1 MSLNYVKKVYFS
13 VGVLEYISRNLL
25 EIAVKKFNLSVN
37 FVKNKL
43 LHNRLLRI
51 LRATQYLWNPPGVI
65 LWNLYFLVTCTS
77 IGKMYF
83 LLFLSLS
90 SKNKNC
96 LFPFHFY
103 LFIISSYSL
112 RVKDLKYTFETALSC
127 NVSEVHK
134 TILLINTACLAPIQG
149 LRGCC

>member
-1 MSLNYVKKVYFS
+1 MSLNYVKKVYFP

-25 EIAVKKFNLSVN
+25 KIAVKKFNLSIN

-43 LHNRLLRI
+43 LHNRLLI
-51 LRATQYLWNPPGVI
+51 LRAIQYLWNPPGVI

-77 IGKMYF
+77 IGKMYS

-134 TILLINTACLAPIQG
+134 TILLINTACLAPILD
-149 LRGCC
+149 LRGCY

>member
-1 MSLNYVKKVYFS
+1 MSVNYVKKVYVP
-13 VGVLEYISRNLL
+13 VGALEYISRNLL
-25 EIAVKKFNLSVN
+25 KIAMKKVHLSIN
-37 FVKNKL
+37 FVKNEL
-43 LHNRLLRI
+43 LHNRLFRI
-51 LRATQYLWNPPGVI
+51 LRAIQYLWNPPGVI

-103 LFIISSYSL
+103 LLVLIF
-112 RVKDLKYTFETALSC
+112 
-127 NVSEVHK
+127 SE
-134 TILLINTACLAPIQG
+134 
-149 LRGCC
+149 